1 MNTEVIGS
9 KGISLDQFLKMLDPF
24 LHDANLNFNDFVEV
38 TFKKKIAKIEEIN
51 LEVELFLNKFDE
63 SMTQILRLES

>member
-24 LHDANLNFNDFVEV
+24 LHDANLKFNDFVEV

-63 SMTQILRLES
+63 SMTQILRL